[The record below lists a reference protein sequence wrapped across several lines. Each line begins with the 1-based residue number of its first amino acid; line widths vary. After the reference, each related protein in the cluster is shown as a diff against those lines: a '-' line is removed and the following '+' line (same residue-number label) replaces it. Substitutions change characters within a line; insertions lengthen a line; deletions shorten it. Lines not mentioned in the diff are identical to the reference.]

1 MRRTLSTRFVGAL
14 RRVPCLPRLRILAP
28 AVLLACGEPFLP
40 GAVDPDDALDGP
52 IDGLTTTQVAS
63 HARGDGEFARRF
75 AAADGL
81 GPIFVATSCESC
93 HVGDGKGHP
102 LFDIT
107 RFGRV
112 AGGAF
117 DRMEAHGGPQ
127 LQNRAIPGH
136 AAEQLPTGATAIARF
151 MAPAV
156 TGLGYLEAL
165 EDATIVANADPNDTN
180 GDGISGRVSLVDSS
194 DFISELIS
202 VSDVAAGAA
211 QTRHR
216 PVGGTYIGRFGKK
229 ARTINLLHQT
239 VFAYSED
246 MGITSEHVPRDLY
259 NRQVGSQGSDDVADP
274 EASEAVVDAVVF
286 YLRTLRAPPR
296 RNAGAADVR
305 EGEAIFSQ
313 LGCAAC
319 HLPSLRTGTSD
330 IPQLSGVQFSPY
342 TDLLL
347 HDMGPELDDGYTEGD
362 AAPSEWRTAPLWGI
376 GLAERAQG
384 GGAHYLHDG
393 RARTLRDVIRLH
405 GGEAQRS
412 RSAFNAL
419 SPTLQERLLAFLRSL

>member
-1 MRRTLSTRFVGAL
+1 MRPSLTTR
-14 RRVPCLPRLRILAP
+14 RLRLLAP
-28 AVLLACGEPFLP
+28 TLLLACGEPFLP
-40 GAVDPDDALDGP
+40 GAIDPNTTLDGP
-52 IDGLTTTQVAS
+52 IEGLSATQVAS

-75 AAADGL
+75 AAVHGL
-81 GPIFVATSCESC
+81 GPIFVAPSCESC

-112 AGGAF
+112 SGGAF

-127 LQNRAIPGH
+127 LQNRAVPGYI
-136 AAEQLPTGATAIARF
+136 AELLPAGATAIARF

-156 TGLGYLEAL
+156 SGLGYLEAL
-165 EDATIVANADPNDTN
+165 EDATIMANADPNDAD
-180 GDGISGRVSLVDSS
+180 GDGISGRVALVDST
-194 DFISELIS
+194 DFLAALIS
-202 VSDVAAGAA
+202 VSHVAAGAE

-216 PVGGTYIGRFGKK
+216 PVGGKYVGRFGKK

-239 VFAYSED
+239 VSAYSED
-246 MGITSEHVPRDLY
+246 MGLTSEHIPHDLY
-259 NRQVGSQGSDDVADP
+259 NRQVGSQGGDDVADP
-274 EASEAVVDAVVF
+274 EVAGSVVDAVVF
-286 YLRTLRAPPR
+286 YLRTLRPPPR
-296 RNAGAADVR
+296 RNAAAADVR
-305 EGEAIFSQ
+305 EGEALFSQ

-319 HLPSLRTGTSD
+319 HLPSLRTGVSD
-330 IPQLSGVQFSPY
+330 IPQLSGVQFAPY

-347 HDMGPELDDGYTEGD
+347 HDMGAELDDGYTEGD
-362 AAPSEWRTAPLWGI
+362 AAPSEWRTPPLWGI

-412 RSAFNAL
+412 RAAFNAL
-419 SPTLQERLLAFLRSL
+419 SPTLQERLLTFLRSL

>member
-1 MRRTLSTRFVGAL
+1 M
-14 RRVPCLPRLRILAP
+14 
-28 AVLLACGEPFLP
+28 
-40 GAVDPDDALDGP
+40 
-52 IDGLTTTQVAS
+52 AS

-75 AAADGL
+75 AAVDGL
-81 GPIFVATSCESC
+81 GPIFVAPSCEAC

-107 RFGRV
+107 RFGRLS
-112 AGGAF
+112 GGVF

-127 LQNRAIPGH
+127 LQNRAVPGYI
-136 AAEQLPTGATAIARF
+136 AEQLPAGATAVARF

-156 TGLGYLEAL
+156 SGLGYLEAL
-165 EDATIVANADPNDTN
+165 EDATIIASADPNDAN
-180 GDGISGRVSLVDSS
+180 GDWISGRVALVDST
-194 DFISELIS
+194 DFISALIS
-202 VSDVAAGAA
+202 VSHVAAGAE

-216 PVGGTYIGRFGKK
+216 PVGGKYVGRFGKK

-239 VFAYSED
+239 VSAYSED
-246 MGITSEHVPRDLY
+246 MGLTSEHIPHDLY
-259 NRQVGSQGSDDVADP
+259 NRQVGSQGGDDVADP
-274 EASEAVVDAVVF
+274 EVAGSVVDAVVF
-286 YLRTLRAPPR
+286 YLRTLRPPPR
-296 RNAGAADVR
+296 RHAARADVR
-305 EGEAIFSQ
+305 EGEALFSQ

-319 HLPSLRTGTSD
+319 HLPSLRTGASD
-330 IPQLSGVQFSPY
+330 IPQLSGVPFAPY

-412 RSAFNAL
+412 RAAFNAL
-419 SPTLQERLLAFLRSL
+419 SPTLQERLLTFLRSL